1 MPNLRDIKRR
11 IRSVKNTGKIT
22 RAMQLVASS
31 KMRRAQEAALAARP
45 YAQLLAEILA
55 SLPKNDSGGL
65 DTGGN
70 IFLTPREVKRRGV
83 LLVSTNKGLAGALNS
98 NLFRFIAS
106 DLGNDVSFVAVGRKG
121 AQFLARTG
129 RELISQ
135 FSVADRAPYR
145 DVCPVVETMVQ
156 AFREGR
162 IDTIEVLYPRFVN
175 NLRQEPTLV
184 KLAPVPSLDAFVQ
197 AHSGQK
203 DETAEA
209 PIPGDT
215 REMSFEP
222 DPQTILDQIVDLYI
236 RREIHQMILEAQASE
251 QSARM
256 VAMKTA
262 TDNAK
267 ELADRLTLNYNK
279 ARQAAITQ
287 ELVEMSAA
295 ASQTK

>member
-1 MPNLRDIKRR
+1 
-11 IRSVKNTGKIT
+11 
-22 RAMQLVASS
+22 
-31 KMRRAQEAALAARP
+31 
-45 YAQLLAEILA
+45 
-55 SLPKNDSGGL
+55 
-65 DTGGN
+65 
-70 IFLTPREVKRRGV
+70 
-83 LLVSTNKGLAGALNS
+83 LAGALNS

-106 DLGNDVSFVAVGRKG
+106 ELGGNVSFVAVGRKG

-129 RELISQ
+129 RELFAQ
-135 FSVADRAPYR
+135 FTVADRAPYR
-145 DVCPVVETMVQ
+145 DVCPVVEAMVQ

-162 IDTIEVLYPRFVN
+162 IDSIEVLYPRFVN

-197 AHSGQK
+197 AHRGQK

>member
-70 IFLTPREVKRRGV
+70 IFLTPREVRRRGV

-106 DLGNDVSFVAVGRKG
+106 ELGGNVSFVAVGRKG

-129 RELISQ
+129 RELFAQ
-135 FSVADRAPYR
+135 FTVADRAPYR
-145 DVCPVVETMVQ
+145 DVCPVVEAMVQ

-162 IDTIEVLYPRFVN
+162 IDSIEVLYPRFVN

-197 AHSGQK
+197 AHRGQK